1 MTELTEDEA
10 TLDFATRHELSGW
23 FTDLRDAIAE
33 PPRYVIDKLLP
44 TGITFM
50 VAPPKTY
57 KSTIEM
63 ALSLMVAGQ
72 EGQECEVL
80 PEDLRNVPEH
90 GPVLGFSAEASA
102 GELRYMAEQGFRLKI
117 NTSNPFLIADDP
129 WLFRLDDD
137 DALKR
142 MFSALKC
149 GPKLVWLDPLR
160 DYHSLD
166 EQDSGDMQRLLRP
179 LQRWAKEN
187 HAALLVVHHTRKL
200 ASGEV
205 RNLEAAD
212 ARGTSALFG
221 LADGLI
227 TLTPK
232 GDTSVHFNVV
242 VKRGASWSRTIKLR
256 VWGTGGELDAEGK
269 AALALIAQGK
279 SQAEMA
285 EALGVS
291 LSTVSRRVAALKESG
306 HYTEVK
312 R

>member
-1 MTELTEDEA
+1 
-10 TLDFATRHELSGW
+10 
-23 FTDLRDAIAE
+23 
-33 PPRYVIDKLLP
+33 
-44 TGITFM
+44 
-50 VAPPKTY
+50 
-57 KSTIEM
+57 
-63 ALSLMVAGQ
+63 MVAGQ
-72 EGQECEVL
+72 DCDVL
-80 PEDLRNVPEH
+80 PDDLRLVPQT

-102 GELRYMAEQGFRLKI
+102 GELRYMAEQGFRLKV
-117 NTSNPFLIADDP
+117 NTRHPFLIADDP
-129 WLFRLDDD
+129 WLFRLDDG
-137 DALKR
+137 DALNR

-179 LQRWAKEN
+179 LQRWAKDN

-242 VKRGASWSRTIKLR
+242 VKRGASWNRTIRLK
-256 VWGTGGELDAEGK
+256 VWGTGGEVDEDGK
-269 AALALIAQGK
+269 AVLALLAQGK

-285 EALGVS
+285 SLLGVS
-291 LSTVSRRVAALKESG
+291 LSTVSRRVAALRDSG

>member
-1 MTELTEDEA
+1 MTEEEA
-10 TLDFATRHELSGW
+10 LDADVDFATKHELSGW
-23 FTDLRDAIAE
+23 FTDLRDAVAE
-33 PPRYVIDKLLP
+33 PPRYVIDRLLP

-72 EGQECEVL
+72 DCDVL
-80 PEDLRNVPEH
+80 PDDLRLVPQT

-102 GELRYMAEQGFRLKI
+102 GELRYMAEQGFRLKV
-117 NTSNPFLIADDP
+117 NTRHPFLIADDP
-129 WLFRLDDD
+129 WLFRLDDE
-137 DALKR
+137 DALNR

-179 LQRWAKEN
+179 LQRWAKDN

-232 GDTSVHFNVV
+232 GDTQVHFNVV
-242 VKRGASWSRTIKLR
+242 VKRGASWNRTIRLK
-256 VWGTGGELDAEGK
+256 VWGTGGEVDEDGK
-269 AALALIAQGK
+269 AVLALLAQGK

-285 EALGVS
+285 SLLGVS
-291 LSTVSRRVAALKESG
+291 LSTVSRRVAALRDSG

>member
-1 MTELTEDEA
+1 MTEEEA
-10 TLDFATRHELSGW
+10 LDADVDFATKHELSGW
-23 FTDLRDAIAE
+23 FTDLRDAVAE

-72 EGQECEVL
+72 DCDVL
-80 PEDLRNVPEH
+80 PDDLRLVPQT

-102 GELRYMAEQGFRLKI
+102 GELRYMAEQGFRLKV
-117 NTSNPFLIADDP
+117 NTRHPFLIADDP
-129 WLFRLDDD
+129 WLFRLDDG
-137 DALKR
+137 DALNR

-179 LQRWAKEN
+179 LQRWAKDN

-232 GDTSVHFNVV
+232 GDTQVHFNVV
-242 VKRGASWSRTIKLR
+242 VKRGASWNRTIRLK
-256 VWGTGGELDAEGK
+256 VWGTGGEVDEDGK
-269 AALALIAQGK
+269 AVLALLAQGK

-285 EALGVS
+285 SLLGVS
-291 LSTVSRRVAALKESG
+291 LSTVSRRVAALRDSG

>member
-1 MTELTEDEA
+1 MTEEEA
-10 TLDFATRHELSGW
+10 LDADVDFATKHELSGW
-23 FTDLRDAIAE
+23 FTDLRDAVAE
-33 PPRYVIDKLLP
+33 PPRYVIDRLLP

-72 EGQECEVL
+72 DCDVL
-80 PEDLRNVPEH
+80 PDDLRLVPQT

-102 GELRYMAEQGFRLKI
+102 GELRYMAEQGFRLKV
-117 NTSNPFLIADDP
+117 NTRHPFLIADDP
-129 WLFRLDDD
+129 WLFRLDDE
-137 DALKR
+137 DALNR

-179 LQRWAKEN
+179 LQRWAKDN

-242 VKRGASWSRTIKLR
+242 VKRGASWNRTIRLK
-256 VWGTGGELDAEGK
+256 VWGTGGEVDEDGK
-269 AALALIAQGK
+269 AVLALLAQGK

-285 EALGVS
+285 SLLGVS
-291 LSTVSRRVAALKESG
+291 LSTVSRRVAALRDSG

>member
-1 MTELTEDEA
+1 MSEHEEG
-10 TLDFATRHELSGW
+10 LDFLTKHELGGW
-23 FTDLRDAIAE
+23 FTDLKDAVSE

-50 VAPPKTY
+50 VAPPKTF

-63 ALSLMVAGQ
+63 AISLMVAGQ
-72 EGQECEVL
+72 TCDVL
-80 PEDLRNVPEH
+80 PEDLRYVPET

-102 GELRYMAEQGFRLKI
+102 GELKYMAEQGFRVRVD
-117 NTSNPFLIADDP
+117 TPNPLLIADDP

-137 DALKR
+137 DALHR
-142 MFSALKC
+142 MFNALKC
-149 GPKLVWLDPLR
+149 QPKLVWLDPLR

-179 LQRWAKEN
+179 LQKWAKDN
-187 HAALLVVHHTRKL
+187 RASVLVVHHTRKL

-232 GDTSVHFNVV
+232 GDTSVHFSVV
-242 VKRGASWSRTIKLR
+242 VKRGATWNRTIKLK
-256 VWGTGGELDAEGK
+256 VWGTGGELDEDGK
-269 AALALIAQGK
+269 VMMGLLAQGK

-285 EALGVS
+285 ELLGVS

>member
-1 MTELTEDEA
+1 MMTEEEA
-10 TLDFATRHELSGW
+10 LDADVDFATKHELSGW
-23 FTDLRDAIAE
+23 FTDLRDAVAE
-33 PPRYVIDKLLP
+33 PPRYVIDRLLP

-72 EGQECEVL
+72 DCDVL
-80 PEDLRNVPEH
+80 PDDLRLVPQT

-102 GELRYMAEQGFRLKI
+102 GELRYMAEQGFRLKV
-117 NTSNPFLIADDP
+117 NTRHPFLIADDP
-129 WLFRLDDD
+129 WLFRLDDE
-137 DALKR
+137 DALNR

-179 LQRWAKEN
+179 LQRWAKDN

-232 GDTSVHFNVV
+232 GDTQVHFNVV
-242 VKRGASWSRTIKLR
+242 VKRGASWNRTIRLK
-256 VWGTGGELDAEGK
+256 VWGTGGEVDEDGK
-269 AALALIAQGK
+269 AVLALLAQGK

-285 EALGVS
+285 SLLGVS
-291 LSTVSRRVAALKESG
+291 LSTVSRRVAALRDSG

>member
-1 MTELTEDEA
+1 MTEEEA
-10 TLDFATRHELSGW
+10 LDADVDFATKHELSGW
-23 FTDLRDAIAE
+23 FTDLRDAVAE

-72 EGQECEVL
+72 DCDVL
-80 PEDLRNVPEH
+80 PDDLRLVPQT

-102 GELRYMAEQGFRLKI
+102 GELRYMAEQGFRLKV
-117 NTSNPFLIADDP
+117 NTRHPFLIADDP
-129 WLFRLDDD
+129 WLFRLDDG
-137 DALKR
+137 DALNR

-179 LQRWAKEN
+179 LQRWAKDN

-242 VKRGASWSRTIKLR
+242 VKRGASWNRTIRLK
-256 VWGTGGELDAEGK
+256 VWGTGGEVDEDGK
-269 AALALIAQGK
+269 AVLALLAQGK

-285 EALGVS
+285 SLLGVS
-291 LSTVSRRVAALKESG
+291 LSTVSRRVAALRDSG